1 MEDLTRRCDRLS
13 LSAREG
19 KGRVI
24 EETSGLRLCFGYK
37 GFYEEIVEHGSSGV
51 YFPSLWRTKES
62 FKVTN
67 AGSNTLL
74 FAFDLEVDAD
84 KVLLGE
90 PWSYDRHLVVLQ
102 HFDGSKSISKLEFK
116 TCSFWV
122 QIHDLPFK
130 YMTLETAIEIGEA
143 IGPVTIS

>member
-1 MEDLTRRCDRLS
+1 ML
-13 LSAREG
+13 
-19 KGRVI
+19 
-24 EETSGLRLCFGYK
+24 
-37 GFYEEIVEHGSSGV
+37 GV
-51 YFPSLWRTKES
+51 
-62 FKVTN
+62 
-67 AGSNTLL
+67 TLL

-102 HFDGSKSISKLEFK
+102 HFDGSKSISELEFK